1 MRVKA
6 NLDRI
11 EDGIATLLIGKKDD
25 EYNLAADQLPNDAL
39 EGSWL
44 IVEFEGNKMINIQL
58 DVDETVGAKQRI
70 NEKKESLNVS
80 KSKYKRN

>member
-25 EYNLAADQLPNDAL
+25 EYNIAVDQLPNDAY

-44 IVEFEGNKMINIQL
+44 IVEFVGNKMINIQI
-58 DVDETVGAKQRI
+58 DVDETVGAKQRM
-70 NEKKESLNVS
+70 NEKKKV
-80 KSKYKRN
+80 

>member
-11 EDGIATLLIGKKDD
+11 EDGIATLLIGEKDD
-25 EYNLAADQLPNDAL
+25 EYNIVADQIPSGVQ

-44 IVEFEGNKMINIQL
+44 IVEFKENKVVNIQL
-58 DVDETVGAKQRI
+58 DNDETV
-70 NEKKESLNVS
+70 E
-80 KSKYKRN
+80 